1 MTIRTSTGFAA
12 DLAVTGSM
20 KALMDGGSIKVYD
33 GTEPA
38 TADAAEAG
46 SVIWEIKKDDEA
58 EGVEGLVFKDTADG
72 RSLIKPSADT
82 WGGATSSGTA
92 TYWRLVKDTD
102 DGMEA
107 TDQPRVQGNCGSTAG
122 SDLYMSNTT
131 LAEDTD
137 VLAKTLAAFSMT
149 LPAS

>member
-46 SVIWEIKKDDEA
+46 NVIWEIKKDDGDG
-58 EGVEGLVFKDTADG
+58 GVEGLVFDAAAEG
-72 RSLIKPSADT
+72 RSLVKPSADT
-82 WGGATSSGTA
+82 WGGATGNGTA
-92 TYWRLVKDTD
+92 TYWRLVTSAD
-102 DGMEA
+102 DGTEA
-107 TDQPRVQGNCGSTAG
+107 TDQPRVQGSCGSTAG

-131 LAEDTD
+131 LTEDAA